1 MATSMVLPDSWLP
14 SRPHARLRFATHSMP
29 FVTSGRRLRR
39 RRPCRPAYYRR
50 VSVYSMRYEDKP
62 RQPLHWQKPG
72 PLPTM
77 SWRRVSL
84 SCRVSLRSPP
94 PLHVSWPDASPA
106 RFRLSSRLPHLRRG
120 NS

>member
-14 SRPHARLRFATHSMP
+14 SRLHARLRFATHSMP

-39 RRPCRPAYYRR
+39 RRPCRPAYCRR
-50 VSVYSMRYEDKP
+50 VSVYSMRYEDRRRK
-62 RQPLHWQKPG
+62 PLHWQKPE
-72 PLPTM
+72 PRPTM

-84 SCRVSLRSPP
+84 SCPVSLQSPP
-94 PLHVSWPDASPA
+94 PLHVNWPDASPA
-106 RFRLSSRLPHLRRG
+106 RSRLSSRLPHPRRR

>member
-29 FVTSGRRLRR
+29 FVTSGRRLRK
-39 RRPCRPAYYRR
+39 RRPCRLAYWHR
-50 VSVYSMRYEDKP
+50 VSVYSRRYEDRP
-62 RQPLHWQKPG
+62 RQPLHWRKPE
-72 PLPTM
+72 PLPMM

-84 SCRVSLRSPP
+84 SYPVSLRSPP
-94 PLHVSWPDASPA
+94 PLRVSWPDALPA
-106 RFRLSSRLPHLRRG
+106 RFRLSSRLLRLRRG